1 MYNTMSSTNTTLN
14 YVGFFTLYV
23 ICFVFMY
30 KKMAGVIALGSLT
43 VIHTASTLFIGSEI
57 SSRLMNGSSD
67 GIPNNIIT
75 ALSLI
80 SILIAGGMHVVAL
93 ILIMMMIIELQKKY
107 NATVGTPINLPPEYQ
122 NDFNQ
127 FKLNAVITF
136 GIICI
141 LMYLI
146 SFKPRIINEFSIMPI
161 TLFASAMS
169 IIGISVYQLTIA
181 SKLSDLPNRSIVGR

>member
-1 MYNTMSSTNTTLN
+1 MSSTNTTLN

-43 VIHTASTLFIGSEI
+43 VIHTASTLFVGSEI
-57 SSRLMNGSSD
+57 SNKLMNGSSD
-67 GIPNNIIT
+67 GIPNNLMT
-75 ALSLI
+75 TLSLI
-80 SILIAGGMHVVAL
+80 SIIIAGGMHVVAL
-93 ILIMMMIIELQKKY
+93 ILIMMVITTLQKRY
-107 NATVGTPINLPPEYQ
+107 NETVGTPINLPPEDQ
-122 NDFNQ
+122 SDFNQ
-127 FKLNAVITF
+127 FKLNAIITF

-161 TLFASAMS
+161 ILFASAMS
-169 IIGISVYQLTIA
+169 IIGISVYQLVIA
-181 SKLSDLPNRSIVGR
+181 SKLSKLPNRSIVGR